1 MTSINCL
8 RGSCHC
14 GRNQYVVQIPQDAS
28 SAAQVIFD
36 SDFRQRISSA
46 APLSAFLRVPLSWYH
61 SRAFAFF
68 PDETRSAIRRVYSP
82 PAEQHTL
89 RHFCGF
95 CGTPISYW
103 SERPRSE
110 ADYIQLTLGSLLT
123 EDLHGLDEIGLIPGV
138 FEDDSMDIVAAPTTN
153 TGSQLIGRD
162 TTGIPWFE
170 SMISGSRLGSL
181 QTTRGARESQDGRIR
196 VEWEVTE
203 WTADDDEETNNG
215 KRKRGEME
223 TGDQGNAT

>member
-1 MTSINCL
+1 MP
-8 RGSCHC
+8 
-14 GRNQYVVQIPQDAS
+14 RNAS
-28 SAAQVIFD
+28 ETAQVVFD

-61 SRAFAFF
+61 SQTFAFF
-68 PDETRSAIRRVYSP
+68 PDESRSTIRRVYAH

-103 SERPRSE
+103 SEQPRSE
-110 ADYIQLTLGSLLT
+110 ANYIQLTLGSLLT
-123 EDLHGLDEIGLIPGV
+123 EDLHGLEELGLIPDDH
-138 FEDDSMDIVAAPTTN
+138 EDDGMDIVAAPAPN

-162 TTGIPWFE
+162 VHGIPWFE
-170 SMISGSRLGSL
+170 SLISGSRLGNL
-181 QTTRGARESQDGRIR
+181 ETTRGSRESRDGRIR

-203 WTADDDEETNNG
+203 WTADDDEETNTG
-215 KRKRGEME
+215 KRKRGETDNGE
-223 TGDQGNAT
+223 QSNAA